1 MTGSDQN
8 LDAGGAGRSTHGHSH
23 GRTDSHGHHHPPLDL
38 PYDLP
43 DWAFEDGV
51 RPAASEAPEPTA
63 PTAPSA
69 PSIPDGAT
77 IPDGPAAG
85 DSNDNLGLPTFGG
98 RDWVGTVAALADRS
112 PDVAIVGAP
121 FDINTTFRA
130 GARFGPK
137 YLRSTAYDP
146 GTYHLD
152 LGIELYDW
160 LDVVDHGD
168 AHCPHGQ
175 MAPSLRNIERKV
187 AGVLAA
193 GALPIVLGG
202 DHSITWPAATAV
214 ARQHG
219 WGKLG
224 LLHFDAHADTA
235 DILDGNLASHG
246 TPMRRLIES
255 GAVRGR
261 NFVQVG
267 LRGYWPPPETFD
279 WMQENELTWHLMHD
293 VWERGVRPVIADAI
307 ARASENCDA
316 LYLSVDID
324 VLDPGFAPGTGTPE
338 PGGMNPADLLR
349 AVRSIALETPLVA
362 MDVVE
367 VSPPYDHADTTV
379 NNAHRVVLEAL
390 AGLAHKKRERAGG
403 AVTRPGRR
411 PDPASLRYPR
421 DR

>member
-1 MTGSDQN
+1 MV
-8 LDAGGAGRSTHGHSH
+8 
-23 GRTDSHGHHHPPLDL
+23 HPDRQ
-38 PYDLP
+38 
-43 DWAFEDGV
+43 V
-51 RPAASEAPEPTA
+51 TA
-63 PTAPSA
+63 PQAPQVTE
-69 PSIPDGAT
+69 PST
-77 IPDGPAAG
+77 TPAV
-85 DSNDNLGLPTFGG
+85 DVDENDNLGLPTFGN
-98 RDWVGTVAALADRS
+98 RDWVGTTAALAARR

-121 FDINTTFRA
+121 FDINTTNRA

-137 YLRSTAYDP
+137 YLRSNAYDP

-168 AHCPHGQ
+168 AHCPHGRT
-175 MAPSLRNIERKV
+175 APSLRNIERKV
-187 AGVLAA
+187 AGVLVA
-193 GALPIVLGG
+193 GAMPIVIGG
-202 DHSITWPAATAV
+202 DHSITWPSATAV
-214 ARQHG
+214 ARKFG

-235 DILDGNLASHG
+235 DIIEGNLASHG

-279 WMQENELTWHLMHD
+279 WMQQNEMTWHLMHEL
-293 VWERGVRPVIADAI
+293 WERGVRPVIADAI
-307 ARASENCDA
+307 ARAGDGCDA

-367 VSPPYDHADTTV
+367 VSPPYDHADNTV

-403 AVTRPGRR
+403 NVTRPGYR
-411 PDPASLRYPR
+411 PDPASLRYPA
-421 DR
+421 DG